1 MTSSANTLDKDL
13 AALLKRAME
22 RPGVADVM
30 ETYGQYGSILAQT
43 DAYLAVLTDEPIFS
57 VTDSS
62 SQ

>member
-1 MTSSANTLDKDL
+1 MTSSAHTLSKDL
-13 AALLKRAME
+13 AALLKDAME

-30 ETYGQYGSILAQT
+30 QIYGQYESILAQT
-43 DAYLAVLTDEPIFS
+43 DAYLAVMTDEPIFS